1 MIDFLILL
9 VLGALIIASIL
20 DLKYRA
26 IPSIF
31 LTGLLFI
38 VAILRIENLEFGILA
53 LIFAWFIKELL
64 ENNNLE
70 FGIADIKIMIII
82 GLMISTINSLLFF
95 LGIFAL
101 IQFIY
106 TSIFSWKFGADRER
120 PFVPCLLIVYISL
133 ILLGVI
139 V

>member
-1 MIDFLILL
+1 MIDFLILI

-53 LIFAWFIKELL
+53 LIFAWFVKELL

-70 FGIADIKIMIII
+70 FGMADIKIMIII
-82 GLMISTINSLLFF
+82 GLMISTINSFLFF
-95 LGIFAL
+95 IGIFAL

-106 TSIFSWKFGADRER
+106 TIIFSWQFGKDKER
-120 PFVPCLLIVYISL
+120 PFVLCLLIIYIIL
-133 ILLGVI
+133 ILLRVI
-139 V
+139 A